1 MLKTL
6 YARLFVVLLVLFYGR
21 AWADLPWI
29 PTNEEFR
36 SLPPYCKVKM
46 TSAVDSEEYKYWFQ
60 LLGKDFEHVH
70 HYCAGMNFA
79 ARSYRLPGKQDRIY
93 YRNKAFANYQY
104 MFDHAHQGFSLIP
117 DVYMSRG
124 RLYLSGDKAALA
136 LADFQKVVEL
146 NPGLASGY
154 LAQADWYVKFKKNDE
169 ALAVITEGLRQV
181 PDSKA
186 LQRRYAKL
194 GGVLPYPEPVSK
206 TAGPANAEQSAESS
220 DDPATSAKSA
230 DGQLEHPLGGV
241 ENGAS
246 KATSNDKKDTNG
258 VDQPESA
265 PAEGV
270 EPIGNAK
277 NPWCRFCPDLP

>member
-6 YARLFVVLLVLFYGR
+6 YARLIILLLVVFCGK
-21 AWADLPWI
+21 AWAVLPWI
-29 PTNEEFR
+29 PTDEEFR

-46 TSAVDSEEYKYWFQ
+46 TSAVNSAEYTYWFQ

-79 ARSYRLPGKQDRIY
+79 ARSYRLPDKQDRIY
-93 YRNKAFANYQY
+93 YRNQALANYKY
-104 MFDHAHQGFSLIP
+104 MFDHAHQEFSLMP

-124 RLYLSGDKAALA
+124 RLYLSGDKAFLA
-136 LADFQKVVEL
+136 LADFKKAVEL
-146 NPGLASGY
+146 NPGFTSGY
-154 LAQADWYVKFKKNDE
+154 LAQADWYVKFKMNNE

-186 LQRRYAKL
+186 LQRRYTKL

-206 TAGPANAEQSAESS
+206 TAGPANAEQSAGSGEG
-220 DDPATSAKSA
+220 PAAGVKSA
-230 DGQLEHPLGGV
+230 DGQPENSPASV
-241 ENGAS
+241 ESGES
-246 KATSNDKKDTNG
+246 KVTSSDKKDTSG
-258 VDQPESA
+258 VVQPESA
-265 PAEGV
+265 PAEGA
-270 EPIGNAK
+270 EAIGNTK